1 MLVGVETDYLG
12 ETTMRQISDCLP
24 AWLIDEIAARGHDGA
39 HNLNE
44 GGAPPQGGESEA
56 PLPSLEVAPANRV
69 KGRGAMPRQVQNR
82 GWARSREGDDARSV
96 NAPALVLIW
105 SNRGEPTHA
114 AHEGVFPA
122 RRVGSPVLVWD
133 RDHATLANSP

>member
-1 MLVGVETDYLG
+1 
-12 ETTMRQISDCLP
+12 MRQISDCLP

-82 GWARSREGDDARSV
+82 GWARSREGDDARTV
-96 NAPALVLIW
+96 NAPTLVLVVDNTGMGSVI
-105 SNRGEPTHA
+105 RRPKG
-114 AHEGVFPA
+114 FPDPA
-122 RRVGSPVLVWD
+122 LPIPVLRVV
-133 RDHATLANSP
+133 RGHSNLANSP

>member
-1 MLVGVETDYLG
+1 VSFKRIGDV
-12 ETTMRQISDCLP
+12 
-24 AWLIDEIAARGHDGA
+24 AARLIADPVKLQA
-39 HNLNE
+39 AANQAPRE
-44 GGAPPQGGESEA
+44 VGAPLQGGESEA

-69 KGRGAMPRQVQNR
+69 KGRGAKPRQVQNR
-82 GWARSREGDDARSV
+82 GWARSREGDDARTV

-133 RDHATLANSP
+133 SRHATGPR

>member
-1 MLVGVETDYLG
+1 MSFKSIG
-12 ETTMRQISDCLP
+12 ELCRDVIAEAEL
-24 AWLIDEIAARGHDGA
+24 AARA
-39 HNLNE
+39 SKSRKNL
-44 GGAPPQGGESEA
+44 GSAPLWEEGESEA

-69 KGRGAMPRQVQNR
+69 KGRGAKPRQVQNR
-82 GWARSREGDDARSV
+82 GWARSREGDDARTV

-122 RRVGSPVLVWD
+122 RRVGSPVWLIAVD
-133 RDHATLANSP
+133 GRRVHAASR

>member
-1 MLVGVETDYLG
+1 
-12 ETTMRQISDCLP
+12 MRQISDCLP
-24 AWLIDEIAARGHDGA
+24 AWLIDEMAARGHDGA

-82 GWARSREGDDARSV
+82 GWARSREGDDARTV
-96 NAPALVLIW
+96 NAPALVLVVDNGW
-105 SNRGEPTHA
+105 
-114 AHEGVFPA
+114 
-122 RRVGSPVLVWD
+122 RRDYRRPKGSP
-133 RDHATLANSP
+133 SPALRHPLSVVGGHQRTIPS

>member
-1 MLVGVETDYLG
+1 
-12 ETTMRQISDCLP
+12 MRQISDCLP
-24 AWLIDEIAARGHDGA
+24 AWLIDEMAARGHDGA

-82 GWARSREGDDARSV
+82 GWARSREGDDARTV
-96 NAPALVLIW
+96 NAPALVLVVD
-105 SNRGEPTHA
+105 NGMRGVHRRPYGASPASAPRSPLLIVIEGGRHA
-114 AHEGVFPA
+114 A
-122 RRVGSPVLVWD
+122 
-133 RDHATLANSP
+133 LANSPNSSEAFR